1 MDGAQG
7 VILYETLGDD
17 HSILVVVAVPRH
29 EGDEQVLAQCHFALL
44 GGRTIGKHGT
54 GFHTFAVVDQRNLVV
69 AGGLVGTQELGQL
82 VGAGGAVVVHHTD
95 DVGGNIRH
103 HTRLLSQNDVA
114 GIDGRTPFGTGAH
127 QRALGFDQRHC
138 LTLHVGT
145 HQRSV
150 AFIVLQERNQGGADG
165 NHLTRG
171 NVHVVNGADGHI
183 DRFFFADSGKSLLL
197 DEVAVLVEFLVGLCD
212 HVLGI
217 AVCGHVFDLVG
228 HMAVDD
234 LTVRGLDEAER
245 IDAAEGCQRTDKT
258 DVRTFRR
265 FDRAHTAEVGRVH
278 VSHFHGCTVARQTA
292 RAQSGQTTLVGDA
305 CQRVVLIHE
314 LRQLGSSEELLDG
327 GVHRTNVDQGL
338 RGDGLRILGGHT
350 FADHTLH
357 TAQTGTQLVLDQFA
371 DLADTTVAEMID
383 IVDVH
388 AQIHILAVTLAREL
402 GVAGMQGDQVLDG
415 GDDVFARQAA
425 IVDIL
430 FQTKLAV
437 DLVTANAG
445 QIVTLGVEVE
455 GIQQVAASF
464 RRRGVGRA
472 DLAVQIGQ
480 SLVLGLHG
488 LLGKRVHNQRVIP
501 ERIGDL
507 ILGHADG
514 HEEHDGGLLA
524 LAVHA
529 HAKHVTLVDLEL
541 KPCAA
546 ARDDLR
552 AEDFLVGSAILAAVE
567 VHARRTHQLRH
578 DHSLGTTDD
587 EGAVRGLQREI
598 AHEHGLG
605 LDFAG
610 VAVFEFSVHIQRRGV
625 GVILLLAL
633 LHGVARFF
641 EIRIGEG
648 QAHGLSEVLDRGDL
662 LEDLIKTGGVGHGI
676 GAVRQILLDTL
687 LPALVADEPVE
698 AVSLYTQQVGYIN
711 GLADGAEVHTVRRLV
726 QINIVLVGAC
736 DDGGGVR
743 RSLSQWTFLIAR

>member
-1 MDGAQG
+1 M
-7 VILYETLGDD
+7 
-17 HSILVVVAVPRH
+17 
-29 EGDEQVLAQCHFALL
+29 
-44 GGRTIGKHGT
+44 
-54 GFHTFAVVDQRNLVV
+54 DQRNLVV

-103 HTRLLSQNDVA
+103 HTRLLSQNDIA

-150 AFIVLQERNQGGADG
+150 ALIVLQERNQGGADG

-183 DRFFFADSGKSLLL
+183 DCFLFADSGKSLLL

-278 VSHFHGCTVARQTA
+278 VSHFHGCAVTRQTA

-327 GVHRTNVDQGL
+327 GIHRTNVDQGL

-662 LEDLIKTGGVGHGI
+662 LEDLIKTGGVGHGV